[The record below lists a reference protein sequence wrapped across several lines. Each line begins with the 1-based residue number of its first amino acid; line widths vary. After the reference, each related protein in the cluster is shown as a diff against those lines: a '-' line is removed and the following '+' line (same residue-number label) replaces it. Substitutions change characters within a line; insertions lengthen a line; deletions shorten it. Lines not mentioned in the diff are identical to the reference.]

1 MIDKHH
7 LCYHF
12 ECSTCY
18 EINIYHLF
26 SFFQKYKADIFRL
39 ETLLR
44 EKNKENKRLKDNF
57 ETLKQAND
65 ALKKEVSCT
74 CKLFLKKGSANEHF
88 EYQAFSYMI
97 KLESKNTCIYMF

>member
-1 MIDKHH
+1 MKKTYI
-7 LCYHF
+7 
-12 ECSTCY
+12 
-18 EINIYHLF
+18 IYFL
-26 SFFQKYKADIFRL
+26 FQKYKADIFRL

-88 EYQAFSYMI
+88 EYLYSYMI
-97 KLESKNTCIYMF
+97 KLKSKNTCTYMYIHVLGTLSQFT